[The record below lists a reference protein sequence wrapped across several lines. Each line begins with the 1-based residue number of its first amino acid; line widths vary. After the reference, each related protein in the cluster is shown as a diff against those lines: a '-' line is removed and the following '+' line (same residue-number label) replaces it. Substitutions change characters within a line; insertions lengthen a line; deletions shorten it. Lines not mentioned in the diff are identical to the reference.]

1 MVGSGRFVG
10 WLAVGTGGR
19 VVCAGVI
26 KRKNYTPM
34 SKPGCAFR
42 IHRGYAGFM
51 HRAIGGAARRYQ
63 PSARSSLQ
71 SRERSQTRANASRN
85 WRARPPPSRSV
96 SPS

>member
-10 WLAVGTGGR
+10 WLAIGTGGR
-19 VVCAGVI
+19 VACTGVI

-34 SKPGCAFR
+34 SQPGCAFR
-42 IHRGYAGFM
+42 IHRGYAGFIRCAM
-51 HRAIGGAARRYQ
+51 AATVRRYQ
-63 PSARSSLQ
+63 PSARSSVQ
-71 SRERSQTRANASRN
+71 SRERSQTRANASRS